1 MADNIAVLAGYTKE
15 VHLSAALCDLYL
27 LVKPETDLDS
37 QFKAWDTDEQEFI
50 SVSGWLFT
58 VVEDKDGN

>member
-1 MADNIAVLAGYTKE
+1 MGDNRAVLEGYTQE

-27 LVKPETDLDS
+27 LVKPGTDLNS

-58 VVEDKDGN
+58 EVK